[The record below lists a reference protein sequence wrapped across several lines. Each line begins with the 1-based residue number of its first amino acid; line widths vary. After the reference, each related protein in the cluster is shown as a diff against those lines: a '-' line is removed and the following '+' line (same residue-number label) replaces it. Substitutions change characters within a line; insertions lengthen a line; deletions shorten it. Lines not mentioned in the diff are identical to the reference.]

1 MKKYD
6 KSIFMMDAEEL
17 YNFFADL
24 DVVYDKMSRIYRV
37 MHGNYDYKCMRFS
50 LLELYSTCNQ
60 LFIEDIV
67 FNEIRIYYDMLDVYR
82 IVRDKKLSFKI
93 LKLAFDNRIDTVS
106 SYRNT
111 RGYRADEKVDYF
123 VNIFAKIQ
131 EL

>member
-6 KSIFMMDAEEL
+6 KSIFMMNAEEL
-17 YNFFADL
+17 YAFFEDL
-24 DVVYDKMSRIYRV
+24 DKVYEKMNCIYRK
-37 MHGNYDYKCMRFS
+37 MFGDYNYKCMRFS

-67 FNEIRIYYDMLDVYR
+67 FNNIRIYYDMLDVYR
-82 IVRDKKLSFKI
+82 IVRDRGLSFKI
-93 LKLAFDNRIDTVS
+93 LKVAFGDRIDTVS

-111 RGYRADEKVDYF
+111 SNYRANEKVDYF